1 MGARWVEEGPSDSP
15 GMLFLMDHP
24 RARTEE
30 GSVQRRVPFAFVE
43 FAFGISIVV
52 VLTSLLLTHLA
63 VKYTTTRVYRD
74 EVFAYSAAKSILFE
88 LHALANGADLE
99 ESFDMERYD
108 DGQGSSPTLCVTER
122 GGALVP
128 PDDLSSRNVLRDGQ
142 WVWSRRIDVRPLAG
156 VDDPHVR
163 YVTVQ
168 ISRKDQTGIE
178 QPVASLSSVINTPAG
193 GNVFWIPQRTGR

>member
-1 MGARWVEEGPSDSP
+1 
-15 GMLFLMDHP
+15 MLFLMDHP

-63 VKYTTTRVYRD
+63 VKYTATREYRD

-88 LHALANGADLE
+88 LHALANGVDQEENFDLE
-99 ESFDMERYD
+99 LHD
-108 DGQGSSPTLCVTER
+108 DGHGGSPTLCLTER

-128 PDDLSSRNVLRDGQ
+128 PDDLSSRNFLRDGQ
-142 WVWSRRIDVRPLAG
+142 WVWLRRIDVRPLEG

-163 YVTVQ
+163 YVTVR
-168 ISRKDQTGIE
+168 ISRKDQAGIE
-178 QPVASLSSVINTPAG
+178 QPVASLSSVINSPAG
-193 GNVFWIPQRTGR
+193 RNVYWVPQRTGR